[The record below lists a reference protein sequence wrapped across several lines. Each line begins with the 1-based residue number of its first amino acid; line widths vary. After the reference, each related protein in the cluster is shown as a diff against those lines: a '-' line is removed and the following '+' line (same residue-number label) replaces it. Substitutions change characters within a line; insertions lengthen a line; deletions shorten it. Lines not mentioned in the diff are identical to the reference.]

1 MNLVQIK
8 KIRISFQLLNRK
20 MLKIYPLKNIS
31 NIFFSYVINISK
43 EPKEIVDKEG
53 RSMKNRIII
62 KAIEI
67 ASVIL
72 ANFAMIALAQT
83 L

>member
-1 MNLVQIK
+1 
-8 KIRISFQLLNRK
+8 
-20 MLKIYPLKNIS
+20 
-31 NIFFSYVINISK
+31 
-43 EPKEIVDKEG
+43 
-53 RSMKNRIII
+53 MKNRIII

-67 ASVIL
+67 ASIIL

>member
-8 KIRISFQLLNRK
+8 KIRKSFQLFNRK
-20 MLKIYPLKNIS
+20 MLKIYQIK
-31 NIFFSYVINISK
+31 NISK